1 MKTLLRYFAFAG
13 SALMALSVVSG
24 CSEQSSSAAQPQ
36 PAPVA
41 VTAVTLTTETVVLER
56 ELPGRTSAYLIAEV
70 RPQVSGLV
78 EGRLFE
84 EGSLVQAGE
93 ALYQLDDDTYR
104 AEVNRARASLE
115 SARASLESAR
125 LNKERADRLKKTG
138 AISQQDH
145 DDLTAAYLEAKANV
159 AVAQA
164 DLEGQKINLDDARIT
179 APIAGRIGKSS
190 VTQGALVTAN
200 QTTALAT
207 IQQLDPLYVDLT
219 RSASEWLELR
229 RQLASG
235 KLTAVENL
243 PVTLTLDDGSQ
254 YEHQGTLTFA
264 DVSVNPTTGS
274 FALRAE
280 IPNPEQMLLPGMY
293 VRAVIRLGE
302 RENAILVPQR
312 GVQRDQKGA
321 TYVMLVTEDNVVEQ
335 RYIKV
340 NQTIGDRWLVD
351 EGVEAG
357 DRVIVSGFQ
366 KIRSGAPV
374 TVTGS
379 DTTSS

>member
-13 SALMALSVVSG
+13 SALVALFVVSG
-24 CSEQSSSAAQPQ
+24 CSEQSSAAMPQ

-56 ELPGRTSAYLIAEV
+56 ELPGRTSPYLIAEV

-84 EGSLVQAGE
+84 EGGMVQAGE

-125 LNKERADRLKKTG
+125 LNKERADRLRKTG

-164 DLEGQKINLDDARIT
+164 DLEGQKISLDDARIT

-235 KLTAVENL
+235 KLTAVENI

-280 IPNPEQMLLPGMY
+280 VPNPEQMLLPGMY
-293 VRAVIRLGE
+293 VRAVISLGE

-312 GVQRDQKGA
+312 GVQRDPKGA